1 MNNLNGVTL
10 QTLLEKANIGVVIH
24 NWDTKVVYANPV
36 ALKLLRLTHE
46 QMIGTDA
53 KDPQWRFIDEGN
65 RPVQPE
71 NYPVSLVKRFKAPL
85 NNEVLGVIDSKNNEP
100 SWFMVNAY
108 PELSKT
114 IEESFLVVTFNDISA
129 QKNLFSFRAIV
140 DNAKDIIIVTE
151 AEDIKAPLS
160 PRIVYVN
167 KAFENLTGY
176 TKDEV
181 IGETPRI
188 LQGKDT
194 DKAELA
200 KITQALK
207 NKQAVSSTILNYSK
221 SGHPY
226 WLNMDIFPLTNK
238 YGEVTH
244 FAALE
249 RDVTSDKYYAEQLES
264 KNKGLKEIKAN
275 LETMIREKTKEL
287 HDANKKLYHHAYYD
301 ELTDI
306 PNRRSFTEQAIKQF
320 SRAKREHSAMLTGL
334 IDIDL
339 FKRFNDTY
347 GHAIGDQVLVSVAT
361 TLSSFFRQEDVYG
374 RYGGE
379 EFAFCILISDH
390 SKVLDICQRLK
401 DKMAQSIIKL
411 EDSTELSVTVSIG
424 VSIASTECTNSLT
437 DELIK
442 ADKALYEAKNCG
454 RNCVKING
462 EP

>member
-1 MNNLNGVTL
+1 MSSLNGVTL
-10 QTLLEKANIGVVIH
+10 QTLLENANIGVVIH

-46 QMIGTDA
+46 QMIGADT

-65 RPVQPE
+65 RPIQPE

-85 NNEVLGVIDSKNNEP
+85 NNEVMGVIDSKNNEP

-108 PELSKT
+108 PELSKNL
-114 IEESFLVVTFNDISA
+114 EESFLVVTFNDISE
-129 QKNLFSFRAIV
+129 QKNLFSYSAIV
-140 DNAKDIIIVTE
+140 DNAKDVIIVTE
-151 AEDIKAPLS
+151 ADRIDAPLS

-167 KAFENLTGY
+167 KAFESLTGY
-176 TKDEV
+176 SKEEV

-200 KITQALK
+200 KIRQALSD
-207 NKQAVSSTILNYSK
+207 NQAINSTILNYSK

-249 RDVTSDKYYAEQLES
+249 RDVTSEKYYAEQLES
-264 KNKGLKEIKAN
+264 KNRGLKEIKAN
-275 LETMIREKTKEL
+275 LETIIREKTQEL

-306 PNRRSFTEQAIKQF
+306 PNRRYFTEQATKQF
-320 SRAKREHSAMLTGL
+320 SRANREHCLILTGL

-347 GHAIGDQVLVSVAT
+347 GHAVGDKVLVAVSN
-361 TLSSFFRQEDVYG
+361 TLSSFFRQEDAYG

-379 EFAFCILISDH
+379 EFAFCILITDD
-390 SKVLDICQRLK
+390 SKVMEICQRLK
-401 DKMAQSIIKL
+401 DKMSQAMVTL
-411 EDSTELSVTVSIG
+411 EDDTALSITVSIG
-424 VSIASTECTNSLT
+424 VSVVNVDKMSELV
-437 DELIK
+437 DELAK
-442 ADKALYEAKNCG
+442 ADKALYDAKSNG
-454 RNCVKING
+454 RDCVKIHNL
-462 EP
+462 

>member
-1 MNNLNGVTL
+1 MKNLTGVTL

-36 ALKLLRLTHE
+36 ALKLLRLTHD
-46 QMIGTDA
+46 QIIGKDA

-65 RPVQPE
+65 RPIQPE

-85 NNEVLGVIDSKNNEP
+85 NNEVLGVTDSKNEEP

-108 PELSKT
+108 PELSNNL
-114 IEESFLVVTFNDISA
+114 EESFLVVTFNDISE
-129 QKNLFSFRAIV
+129 QKNLFSYSAIV
-140 DNAKDIIIVTE
+140 DNAIDVIIVTE
-151 AEDIKAPLS
+151 ADSIDAPLS

-167 KAFENLTGY
+167 KAFESLTGY
-176 TKDEV
+176 SKEEV

-200 KITQALK
+200 KIRKALSENQAI
-207 NKQAVSSTILNYSK
+207 NSTILNYSK

-249 RDVTSDKYYAEQLES
+249 RDVTSEKYYADQLES

-275 LETMIREKTKEL
+275 LEAIIREKTQEL

-306 PNRRSFTEQAIKQF
+306 PNRRYFIEQATKQF
-320 SRAKREHSAMLTGL
+320 SRANREHCVTLTGL

-339 FKRFNDTY
+339 FKQFNDSY
-347 GHAIGDQVLVSVAT
+347 GHAVGDKVLVAVSN
-361 TLSSFFRQEDVYG
+361 TLSSFFRQEDAYG

-379 EFAFCILISDH
+379 EFAFCILITDD
-390 SKVLDICQRLK
+390 SKVMEICQRLK
-401 DKMAQSIIKL
+401 DKMSQAMVTL
-411 EDSTELSVTVSIG
+411 EDNTTLSITVSIG
-424 VSIASTECTNSLT
+424 VSVANVDKVTLLE

-442 ADKALYEAKNCG
+442 ADKALYDAKSNG
-454 RNCVKING
+454 RNCVKMHN
-462 EP
+462 P

>member
-1 MNNLNGVTL
+1 MKSLTGVTL
-10 QTLLEKANIGVVIH
+10 QSLLEKANIGVVIH

-46 QMIGTDA
+46 QMIGKDA
-53 KDPQWRFIDEGN
+53 KDPQWRFIDEGY
-65 RPVQPE
+65 RPIQPE
-71 NYPVSLVKRFKAPL
+71 NYPVSLVKRFKTPL
-85 NNEVLGVIDSKNNEP
+85 NNEVLGVVDSKNEQP

-108 PELSKT
+108 PELSNT
-114 IEESFLVVTFNDISA
+114 ITESFLVVTFNDISE
-129 QKNLFSFRAIV
+129 QKNLFSYSAIV
-140 DNAKDIIIVTE
+140 DNAKDVIIVTE
-151 AEDIKAPLS
+151 AESIEAPLS

-167 KAFENLTGY
+167 KAFEALTGY

-200 KITQALK
+200 KIRHALTEK
-207 NKQAVSSTILNYSK
+207 KSIKSTILNYSK

-238 YGEVTH
+238 YGDVTH

-275 LETMIREKTKEL
+275 LESIIREKTQKL
-287 HDANKKLYHHAYYD
+287 HDANKKLYRHAYYD
-301 ELTDI
+301 DLTDI
-306 PNRRSFTEQAIKQF
+306 PNRRSFTEQAVKQF
-320 SRAKREHSAMLTGL
+320 SRAKRENSVILSGL

-361 TLSSFFRQEDVYG
+361 SLSSFFRQEDVYG

-379 EFAFCILISDH
+379 EFAFCILISDQN
-390 SKVLDICQRLK
+390 KALDICERLK
-401 DKMAQSIIKL
+401 DKMAQSMITL
-411 EDSTELSVTVSIG
+411 EDNTELSVTVSIG
-424 VSIASTECTNSLT
+424 VSVATADKTTNLT
-437 DELIK
+437 DEIIK
-442 ADKALYEAKNCG
+442 ADKALYEAKNNG
-454 RNCVKING
+454 RNCVKIS
-462 EP
+462 E